1 MIIVVG
7 TFCATCRATGY
18 PSSFI
23 TMFYL
28 FRHPFRVHI
37 KKVFMYHISRD
48 TCVQTSWHIGF
59 EATELLSILTNS
71 HFDKSLCKRIIFLSQ
86 LTLVSILP
94 VDDSIVVHELQSQHY
109 TARVEY
115 RSLLTKYL
123 LVDVHHQ
130 VSP

>member
-1 MIIVVG
+1 MPLAEQLAILV
-7 TFCATCRATGY
+7 RL
-18 PSSFI
+18 S
-23 TMFYL
+23 
-28 FRHPFRVHI
+28 FRVHI

-59 EATELLSILTNS
+59 EATELSILTYS
-71 HFDKSLCKRIIFLSQ
+71 HFDRSLCKRVLFLSQ